1 MEIKKGPIAERIATG
16 PSWGYLFHSGQ
27 LQTEFNHSSIRSIQ
41 INPDQSRSIQI
52 LISSIF
58 RTLSFPLPPHIYT
71 NLFTVR
77 MHESTSITIRMRIG
91 SAEIGF

>member
-16 PSWGYLFHSGQ
+16 PSWGYLFHSDQ
-27 LQTEFNHSSIRSIQ
+27 NESEFNQSSI
-41 INPDQSRSIQI
+41 RSIQI

-58 RTLSFPLPPHIYT
+58 RTLSFPLPPLIYT